1 MGTVL
6 TVIFYILIMVLVFG
20 VLIFI
25 HEFGHFFTARRCGVT
40 IKEFAIGMGPT
51 LFSWK
56 SKKYD
61 TKYALRL
68 FPIGGYV
75 SMVGED
81 EASEDEGAFC
91 NKSVP
96 KRMLV
101 VIAGALMNL
110 LLGFLLMLFV
120 VILQGPIGSNVY
132 AGRVNDEAFN
142 KLLVKDEAI
151 IGEYDF
157 EALPIKKGDKIISVD
172 GTKVYSSNEVVYEIM
187 NKGYQPI
194 DIVVEREGNRF
205 EFLDV
210 VFPSYYDEE
219 GGAYFGYVDFMMFYP
234 QEKTVLN
241 VLGQTVSRSASS
253 VKMIYDSLI
262 GMVTGRFGMDAVSG
276 PVGVAE
282 VVGQAAQTSALS
294 FIYIVAILTINL
306 GVVNLLPF
314 PALDGGRF
322 LFLIIEGILRKPVNR
337 KVEAYINAAGMI
349 ILLGFMI
356 LISFK
361 DVFKLLFR

>member
-6 TVIFYILIMVLVFG
+6 TVIFYALIMVLVFG

-25 HEFGHFFTARRCGVT
+25 HEFGHFFTARRCGVA

-56 SKKYD
+56 SKKYE

-68 FPIGGYV
+68 FPIGGFV

-96 KRMLV
+96 KRMIIV
-101 VIAGALMNL
+101 VAGALMNL
-110 LLGFLLMLFV
+110 LLGFLLMLAV

-132 AGRVNDEAFN
+132 AGRINDEAFD
-142 KLLVKDEAI
+142 KLMARDEAI

-157 EALPIKKGDKIISVD
+157 DALPIKKGDKIISVD
-172 GTKVYSSNEVVYEIM
+172 GAKVYSSNEVVYEIM

-194 DIVVEREGNRF
+194 DIVIEREGARL
-205 EFLDV
+205 ELLDV
-210 VFPSYYDEE
+210 VFPSFYDEE
-219 GGAYFGYVDFMMFYP
+219 GGASFGYVDFMSFYP
-234 QEKTVLN
+234 EERTVLN
-241 VLGQTVSRSASS
+241 ILGQTVSRSASS
-253 VKMIYDSLI
+253 VKMIYDSFAGLF
-262 GMVTGRFGMDAVSG
+262 TGRFGMDAVSG

-282 VVGQAAQTSALS
+282 VVGQAAKTSYLS

-322 LFLIIEGILRKPVNR
+322 LFLIIEGITRKPINR
-337 KVEAYINAAGMI
+337 NIEAYINAAGMI

-356 LISFK
+356 LVSFK
-361 DVFKLLFR
+361 DVFKLIF